1 MSQLAVSEGQPGNWE
16 EPDFFLRMLETVRF
30 QENGRQEPCESRGSR
45 TDLWER
51 GGEIP
56 LRHPTHRSTKN
67 CDRKTS
73 KISSSIILCTLK
85 EDYDSRNLLKLFKPY
100 LLKQQFYIR
109 RLP

>member
-56 LRHPTHRSTKN
+56 LRHPTLQFLDFGRT
-67 CDRKTS
+67 TIYA
-73 KISSSIILCTLK
+73 ISH
-85 EDYDSRNLLKLFKPY
+85 NF
-100 LLKQQFYIR
+100 
-109 RLP
+109 

>member
-1 MSQLAVSEGQPGNWE
+1 MSKLAASEGQPGNWE

-56 LRHPTHRSTKN
+56 LRHPTQKFEG
-67 CDRKTS
+67 RKA
-73 KISSSIILCTLK
+73 KHNIL
-85 EDYDSRNLLKLFKPY
+85 YPPY
-100 LLKQQFYIR
+100 LF
-109 RLP
+109 RLRNIGRVPRCFLI

>member
-56 LRHPTHRSTKN
+56 LRHPTLQLLSQGKVVIPCLVLFSTN
-67 CDRKTS
+67 LIS
-73 KISSSIILCTLK
+73 KQILCPL
-85 EDYDSRNLLKLFKPY
+85 YRNEFAKRNMPW
-100 LLKQQFYIR
+100 QVI
-109 RLP
+109 

>member
-30 QENGRQEPCESRGSR
+30 QENGWQEPCESRDSR

-56 LRHPTHRSTKN
+56 LRHPTQKF
-67 CDRKTS
+67 
-73 KISSSIILCTLK
+73 
-85 EDYDSRNLLKLFKPY
+85 ED
-100 LLKQQFYIR
+100 
-109 RLP
+109 